1 MRTYWEVNGD
11 GCAYNAEKLPADGTG
26 TLTWTV
32 SGTVEQGDYLD
43 GGALVLPSLS
53 GGYIYRDGTYQWKK
67 IEVKADAPGAT
78 IISNPTFDVWHSYL
92 STGTNTTTVTG
103 VTLQGGLYVVPHGTV
118 TFDGCTF
125 TGQLRVPNGDGA
137 FAVTG
142 CTFTGTTAAQ
152 DSNGYVMH
160 YQAAGTLAFTGNTV
174 ADGYRRGLNIDN
186 KDLTATVEKNKLG
199 TTTDAG
205 RSAIQISKCVKLAV
219 TGNEI
224 KLNGGNAFTFHET
237 LLGLSAAPKVSISGN
252 KVTGKGYLVYDDAKA
267 NDKEFTSDNLKLTYA
282 TDNTVAATVDTTQGV
297 KGTTKH
303 KLSGTVAT
311 TLHSV
316 DFAAF
321 VKALTDEGYTFD
333 GSKHALAQN
342 GKLTVKWSP
351 VSGCYDKREGHECT
365 VGNVA
370 ATANTPKRVNSG
382 LTQFQLFEGESHAV
396 NVKNVAFVYEP
407 AAFTVCENSGWKGTF
422 TAEQAP
428 AGQIFLMN
436 TGNVTFEG
444 CSFDKVVLTSFNCTG
459 TSTVKG
465 CSFKNVYNSYAV
477 KDIRGAKVAV
487 TGCTFENC
495 GAAVMVSSTVKVGA
509 VTISDNI
516 FKNVDVVG
524 TAPESKVGTR
534 GLVQIASSG
543 DYAGTA
549 FDFSDNKATDCG
561 PVLRQLNETV

>member
-1 MRTYWEVNGD
+1 MKIGRLNRASFAKTARRAMFLFAFTALGAQAAAGTVSVSYELNGETVSFSGATLREVNDKMRTYWEVNDD

-32 SGTVEQGDYLD
+32 SGTVEQGDYLN

-92 STGTNTTTVTG
+92 STGTDTTTVTG

-160 YQAAGTLAFTGNTV
+160 YQAAGKLAFTGNTV

-186 KDLTATVEKNKLG
+186 EDLTATVEKNKLG

-224 KLNGGNAFTFHET
+224 TLNGGNAFTFHET
-237 LLGLSAAPKVSISGN
+237 LLGLSAAPEVSISGN
-252 KVTGKGYLVYDDAKA
+252 TVTGTGYLVYDDAVANGKA
-267 NDKEFTSDNLKLTYA
+267 FTSDSLKLTYA
-282 TDNTVAATVDTTQGV
+282 ADNVVDETVDTTHGV
-297 KGTTKH
+297 KDAEKYA
-303 KLSGTVAT
+303 LSGTVAT

-321 VKALTDEGYTFD
+321 VKALTDAGYTFD
-333 GSKHALAQN
+333 GSTHALAQG

-407 AAFTVCENSGWKGTF
+407 AAFTVCENSG
-422 TAEQAP
+422 
-428 AGQIFLMN
+428 
-436 TGNVTFEG
+436 
-444 CSFDKVVLTSFNCTG
+444 
-459 TSTVKG
+459 
-465 CSFKNVYNSYAV
+465 
-477 KDIRGAKVAV
+477 
-487 TGCTFENC
+487 
-495 GAAVMVSSTVKVGA
+495 
-509 VTISDNI
+509 
-516 FKNVDVVG
+516 
-524 TAPESKVGTR
+524 
-534 GLVQIASSG
+534 
-543 DYAGTA
+543 
-549 FDFSDNKATDCG
+549 
-561 PVLRQLNETV
+561 